1 MDFLLNFIIRCLS
14 SNRYIYNQVCVQPDW
29 SVPGTTLDFQFSAAS
44 VRLLPWSLTIGEDTF
59 DDNFDQTYEQI

>member
-1 MDFLLNFIIRCLS
+1 MN
-14 SNRYIYNQVCVQPDW
+14 IYYQVSVQPDW

-59 DDNFDQTYEQI
+59 NDNLYETYEQI